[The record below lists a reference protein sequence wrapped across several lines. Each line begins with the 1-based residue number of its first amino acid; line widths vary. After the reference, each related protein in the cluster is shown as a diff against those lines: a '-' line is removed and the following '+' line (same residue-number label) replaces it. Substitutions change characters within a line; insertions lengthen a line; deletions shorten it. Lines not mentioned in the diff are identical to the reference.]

1 MYCREVSD
9 ENVCIIIVEIAEDSL
24 SGVSEAEDESE
35 QTPKIGI
42 RTSTMCF
49 TCSTNVLLSVSPSF

>member
-42 RTSTMCF
+42 RTSTMFRHCHMRH
-49 TCSTNVLLSVSPSF
+49 